1 MALMDGRNQS
11 ETVRLPLVG
20 VPKGTPSMLA
30 REYTTL
36 GPHRHQG
43 RSLGCLP
50 SIAAVTITYTTGVSG
65 RFTRSFSGGRVRA
78 SIDRSIEDEA
88 IGAVPERRTGK
99 WRSR

>member
-50 SIAAVTITYTTGVSG
+50 SIAGSHHNLYDRGV
-65 RFTRSFSGGRVRA
+65 RKVHQVVFRRPRA
-78 SIDRSIEDEA
+78 C
-88 IGAVPERRTGK
+88 
-99 WRSR
+99 